1 MKMETLEI
9 SGITEGNTIP
19 QLSSN
24 EKGPK
29 RPSQS
34 QYWCFTFN
42 NYKIEHM
49 EILERRFKEMGCHYI
64 FQEEVG
70 GDDEE
75 NPGTP
80 HLQGYMEFD
89 DRRGRWSE
97 LKLPKQI
104 HWEKRKGTRVDNI
117 KYCSKEYTWIG
128 TPKRFS
134 RLLKPPRAL
143 KLLEE
148 KQLRD
153 WQKGLLSVISEEA
166 DDRTLIWL
174 WSESGGIG
182 KTTFSKYLVA
192 KYGAIILGG
201 KGADVRN
208 GVLTHIKDRGSTP
221 DLCVFPI
228 PKSFSKEYLS
238 YEALENVKDML
249 FYSGKYEGG
258 TVFGNCPH
266 VVVFSNFYPDTSKMI
281 EDRWKIWQ
289 IDGDDPDGFP
299 GGYDRT
305 PMKTNVKEAIA
316 RGCENRRKALE
327 EVAME
332 AGARRPM

>member
-1 MKMETLEI
+1 MKMERMEI
-9 SGITEGNTIP
+9 SGISEGNTNP
-19 QLSSN
+19 QISKE
-24 EKGPK
+24 EKGLK

-34 QYWCFTFN
+34 QYWCFTYN

-49 EILERRFKEMGCHYI
+49 ELLEMTFKKMDCEYI

-70 GDDEE
+70 GDDED

-80 HLQGYMEFD
+80 HLQGYMEFK

-104 HWEKRKGTRVDNI
+104 HWAKRKGTRMDNI

-134 RLLKPPRAL
+134 RFLKPPRPV
-143 KLLEE
+143 KVLEE
-148 KQLRD
+148 QQLRD
-153 WQKGLLSVISEEA
+153 WQKGVLSIVAQEP
-166 DDRTLIWL
+166 DDRTIFWIWSRAGKL
-174 WSESGGIG
+174 G
-182 KTTFSKYLVA
+182 KTTFCKYLTMVH
-192 KYGAIILGG
+192 GAIQLAG

-208 GVLTHIKDRGSTP
+208 GVVTHIQHTGTTP
-221 DLCVFPI
+221 EFIVVPV
-228 PKSFSKEYLS
+228 PKSFDENYLS
-238 YEALENVKDML
+238 YEALENCKDMY

-258 TVFGNCPH
+258 QVCGNCPH
-266 VVVFSNFYPDTSKMI
+266 VFVFSNFAPETSKMS
-281 EDRWKIWQ
+281 EDRWRIWQ

-305 PMKTNVKEAIA
+305 PMKTEVKAAMA
-316 RGCENRRKALE
+316 RGCANAREAE
-327 EVAME
+327 EAKKNQ
-332 AGARRPM
+332 